1 MSAALLD
8 YTLGPAELAS
18 GLRNRFED
26 YNAEFTRITRRA
38 ARHFMS
44 RDWHA
49 ARADAVQRIE
59 LYEHH
64 VSSAIQALRMELGA
78 AIQDRELWIQI
89 KQHFADQ
96 IASLP
101 DSDFYRTFLNSITRD
116 VFATVGVDEQIEFT
130 ATSSGRASGSVP
142 IRVHP
147 VGDSLQRAVSEL
159 LADLPF
165 ARLIGD
171 VDAFA
176 RQICREL
183 TPHFDS
189 RRQSAAPQLVEV
201 IDAPFYRGP
210 TACMV
215 GRMIGD
221 GSITPFVIVFVHGA
235 EGLQIESVL
244 LARSDI
250 SSLFGFTRSY
260 FHVDLPVVSAT
271 VSLLR
276 TFMPGNPVDEL
287 YTILGRAKQGKTE
300 RYYALRR
307 HLAQSFDVFVHAPG
321 QRGLVMIVFTLP
333 SHDLVFKV
341 IRDRFGPPK
350 NTSRAEVMEKYRW
363 VFEHD
368 RVGRLV
374 DAQEYKQLRLPK
386 ARFMPALLE
395 ELLNESGSV
404 CHLDGDDVI
413 IGHCYIERRLRPLDL
428 FLRDAE
434 SAAAE
439 RALLDY
445 GDALRELAGI
455 DVFPGDLLL
464 KNFGVTSQGKVVFY
478 DYAEVTSLKEGN
490 VRELPSASSEEEEM
504 SAEPW
509 FFVGPNDIFPEQ
521 WLPFLGVPPELL
533 DSFKER
539 HGELLGPYWW
549 RGMQRNEAT
558 TANRPQRTGT
568 TLPGADTPFS
578 LNASTAT

>member
-1 MSAALLD
+1 MSAALLE
-8 YTLGPAELAS
+8 YCLSPLELAR
-18 GLRNRFED
+18 GLRQHFED
-26 YNAEFTRITRRA
+26 YNAEFTRITRKA
-38 ARHFMS
+38 ARRFIE

-49 ARADAVQRIE
+49 GRADAVKRIE
-59 LYEHH
+59 LYEQH
-64 VSSAIQALRMELGA
+64 VSGAIEALRQELGDRTH
-78 AIQDRELWIQI
+78 DRELWVEI
-89 KQHFADQ
+89 KRRFEDQ
-96 IASLP
+96 IVNLP

-116 VFATVGVDEQIEFT
+116 LFATVGVDEQIEFT
-130 ATSSGRASGSVP
+130 ATASGRASGSVP

-147 VGDSLQRAVSEL
+147 VGDSLQRAVCEL
-159 LADLPF
+159 LTDLPF
-165 ARLIGD
+165 AGLISD
-171 VDAFA
+171 VESFS

-210 TACMV
+210 TATMV

-221 GSITPFVIVFVHGA
+221 GSITPFVIVFLHA
-235 EGLQIESVL
+235 ADGLKVESVL
-244 LARSDI
+244 LSRSDI
-250 SSLFGFTRSY
+250 GSLFGFTRSY
-260 FHVDLPVVSAT
+260 FHVDLPVVSAA

-276 TFMPGNPVDEL
+276 TFMPGKPVDEL

-350 NTSRAEVMEKYRW
+350 NTTRTEVMEKYKW

-374 DAQEYKQLRLPK
+374 DAQEYRQLRLPK
-386 ARFMPALLE
+386 ARFMPALLQ
-395 ELLNESGSV
+395 ELLTESGSV
-404 CHLDGDDVI
+404 CRLDGDDLIV
-413 IGHCYIERRLRPLDL
+413 GHCYIERRLRPLDL
-428 FLRDAE
+428 FLRDE
-434 SAAAE
+434 DSVAAE

-445 GDALRELAGI
+445 GDALRELARI

-478 DYAEVTSLKEGN
+478 DYDEVTSLRECN
-490 VRELPSASSEEEEM
+490 FRELPTASSEEEEM

-509 FFVGPNDIFPEQ
+509 FFVGSNDIFPEQ

-533 DSFKER
+533 ETFKAR
-539 HGELLGPYWW
+539 HGELLAPGWW
-549 RGMQRNEAT
+549 RGIQS
-558 TANRPQRTGT
+558 QSG
-568 TLPGADTPFS
+568 S
-578 LNASTAT
+578 

>member
-1 MSAALLD
+1 MSAALPDGILSVRLEAPPLAD
-8 YTLGPAELAS
+8 ATTGPSDLAT
-18 GLRNRFED
+18 GLREHFVD
-26 YNAEFTRITRRA
+26 YNAEFTRITRKA
-38 ARHFMS
+38 ALHFMR
-44 RDWHA
+44 RDWQA

-59 LYEHH
+59 LYESH
-64 VSSAIQALRMELGA
+64 VSRAIDALRQDLGA
-78 AIQDRELWIQI
+78 SIQNRDLWVEI
-89 KQHFADQ
+89 KRHFALQ

-116 VFATVGVDEQIEFT
+116 IFATIGVDEQIEFT
-130 ATSSGRASGSVP
+130 ATASGRASGSVP

-147 VGDSLQRAVSEL
+147 VGDSLQRAVCEL
-159 LADLPF
+159 LTDLPF
-165 ARLIGD
+165 ASLIGE
-171 VDAFA
+171 VEAFA
-176 RQICREL
+176 KQICREL

-201 IDAPFYRGP
+201 IDAPFYRGD
-210 TACMV
+210 TATLV

-221 GSITPFVIVFVHGA
+221 GSVTPFVIVFRHAADGMK
-235 EGLQIESVL
+235 IESVL

-250 SSLFGFTRSY
+250 SSLFGFTRTY
-260 FHVDLPVVSAT
+260 FHVDLPVVSAA

-276 TFMPGNPVDEL
+276 TFMPGKPVDEL

-307 HLAQSFDVFVHAPG
+307 HLAQSFDVFVDAPG

-350 NTSRAEVMEKYRW
+350 STTRVEVMEKYKW

-395 ELLNESGSV
+395 ELLTESGSV
-404 CHLDGDDVI
+404 CRLDGDDVI
-413 IGHCYIERRLRPLDL
+413 VGHCYIERRLRPLDL

-439 RALLDY
+439 RALLDF

-464 KNFGVTSQGKVVFY
+464 KNFGVTNQGKVVFY
-478 DYAEVTSLKEGN
+478 DYDEVTSLRECN
-490 VRELPSASSEEEEM
+490 FRELPLASNDEEEF

-509 FFVGPNDIFPEQ
+509 FFVGPNDVFPEQ
-521 WLPFLGVPPELL
+521 WLPFLGIPPELL
-533 DSFKER
+533 ESFMSK
-539 HGELLGPYWW
+539 HGELLAPQWW
-549 RGMQRNEAT
+549 REQLHHFSIS
-558 TANRPQRTGT
+558 NR
-568 TLPGADTPFS
+568 
-578 LNASTAT
+578 

>member
-1 MSAALLD
+1 MSAELLEPLD
-8 YTLGPAELAS
+8 AVKTGPVELATA
-18 GLRNRFED
+18 LRQRFDD
-26 YNAEFTRITRRA
+26 YNTEFNRVTRRA
-38 ARHFMS
+38 ARHFMA
-44 RDWHA
+44 RDWQA
-49 ARADAVQRIE
+49 ARADAVIRID
-59 LYEHH
+59 LYERH
-64 VSSAIQALRMELGA
+64 VSGAIAALRQELAGA
-78 AIQDRELWIQI
+78 SHDREMWVEI
-89 KQHFADQ
+89 KRHFEEQ
-96 IASLP
+96 IANLP

-130 ATSSGRASGSVP
+130 VTASHRASGSVP

-147 VGDSLQRAVSEL
+147 VDDSLQRAVCEL
-159 LADLPF
+159 LSDLPF
-165 ARLIGD
+165 SSLITE

-176 RQICREL
+176 RQVCQEL

-210 TACMV
+210 SASIV

-221 GSITPFVIVFVHGA
+221 GSITPFVIVFLHTA
-235 EGLQIESVL
+235 EGLKIESVL

-260 FHVDLPVVSAT
+260 FHVDLPVVSAA

-276 TFMPGNPVDEL
+276 TFMPGKPVDEL
-287 YTILGRAKQGKTE
+287 YTVLGRAKQGKTE

-307 HLAQSFDVFVHAPG
+307 HLAQSFDVFVDAPG
-321 QRGLVMIVFTLP
+321 QRGLVMVVFTLP

-350 NTSRAEVMEKYRW
+350 NTTRAEVMDKYKW

-374 DAQEYKQLRLPK
+374 DAQEYRQLRLPQ
-386 ARFMPALLE
+386 ARFMPALLQ
-395 ELLNESGSV
+395 ELLTECGSV
-404 CHLDGDDVI
+404 CRLDGDDLIV
-413 IGHCYIERRLRPLDL
+413 GHCYIERRLRPLDL
-428 FLRDAE
+428 FLRDAD
-434 SAAAE
+434 SVAAE

-445 GDALRELAGI
+445 GEALRELAGI

-478 DYAEVTSLKEGN
+478 DYDEVTSLRECN
-490 VRELPSASSEEEEM
+490 FRELPTASCEEDEF

-521 WLPFLGVPPELL
+521 WLPFLGIPPELL
-533 DSFKER
+533 DSFKAR
-539 HGELLGPYWW
+539 HGELLGPHWW
-549 RGMQRNEAT
+549 R
-558 TANRPQRTGT
+558 NRQPD
-568 TLPGADTPFS
+568 P
-578 LNASTAT
+578 ASS

>member
-1 MSAALLD
+1 MPAARLEHDAAL
-8 YTLGPAELAS
+8 GAAELAC
-18 GLRNRFED
+18 GLRQRFEN
-26 YNAEFTRITRRA
+26 YNAEFTLITRRA
-38 ARHFMS
+38 SRHFVG
-44 RDWHA
+44 RDWQA
-49 ARADAVQRIE
+49 ARADAVRRIE
-59 LYEHH
+59 LYERH
-64 VSSAIQALRMELGA
+64 VSTAIAVLRQEMGA
-78 AIQDRELWIQI
+78 AIDDRKLWIEI
-89 KQHFADQ
+89 KRRFALE
-96 IASLP
+96 IAGVP

-130 ATSSGRASGSVP
+130 ATASGRASGSVP

-147 VGDSLQRAVSEL
+147 VGDSLQRAVSEVL
-159 LADLPF
+159 EDLPF
-165 ARLIGD
+165 AMLMTDIES
-171 VDAFA
+171 FA
-176 RQICREL
+176 KQICREL

-201 IDAPFYRGP
+201 IDAPFYRVD
-210 TACMV
+210 TATIV

-221 GSITPFVIVFVHGA
+221 GSITPFVIVFRHAA
-235 EGLQIESVL
+235 EGLKIDSVL

-250 SSLFGFTRSY
+250 SSVFGFTRSY
-260 FHVDLPVVSAT
+260 FHVDLPVVSAA

-276 TFMPGNPVDEL
+276 TFMPCNPVDEL

-321 QRGLVMIVFTLP
+321 QRGLVMVAFTLP

-350 NTSRAEVMEKYRW
+350 NTTRAEVMERYKW

-374 DAQEYKQLRLPK
+374 DAQEYKQLRLPR
-386 ARFMPALLE
+386 ARFMPALLQ
-395 ELLNESGSV
+395 ELLTESGSV
-404 CHLDGDDVI
+404 CRLDGDDLIV
-413 IGHCYIERRLRPLDL
+413 GHCYIERRLRPLDL

-478 DYAEVTSLKEGN
+478 DYDEVTSLHECN
-490 VRELPSASSEEEEM
+490 FRELPVASSEEEEM

-509 FFVGPNDIFPEQ
+509 FFVGANDIFPEQ
-521 WLPFLGVPPELL
+521 WLPFLGIPPDLL
-533 DSFKER
+533 DSFKAR
-539 HGELLGPYWW
+539 HSELLGPHWW
-549 RGMQRNEAT
+549 RNTRAALTPLE
-558 TANRPQRTGT
+558 
-568 TLPGADTPFS
+568 LPGRA
-578 LNASTAT
+578 AETARHVSRTDL

>member
-1 MSAALLD
+1 MSAVLLD
-8 YTLGPAELAS
+8 YALSPLELAS
-18 GLRNRFED
+18 GLRQRFED
-26 YNAEFTRITRRA
+26 YNAEFTAITRRA
-38 ARHFMS
+38 PKHFMA
-44 RDWHA
+44 RDWQA
-49 ARADAVQRIE
+49 ARTDAVRRIE
-59 LYEHH
+59 LYERH
-64 VSSAIQALRMELGA
+64 VSATIEALRAELGEEVH
-78 AIQDRELWIQI
+78 DRERWVEI
-89 KQHFADQ
+89 KRHFNAE
-96 IASLP
+96 IAGLP

-130 ATSSGRASGSVP
+130 VTASGRASGSVP
-142 IRVHP
+142 IRVQP
-147 VGDSLQRAVSEL
+147 IGDSLQRGIGEL
-159 LADLPF
+159 LGDLPF
-165 ARLIGD
+165 AELIPD

-210 TACMV
+210 TASIV

-221 GSITPFVIVFVHGA
+221 GSITPFVIVFLHA
-235 EGLQIESVL
+235 ADGLRIESVL

-250 SSLFGFTRSY
+250 SSLFGYTRSY
-260 FHVDLPVVSAT
+260 FHVDLPVVSAA

-276 TFMPGNPVDEL
+276 TFMPGKPVDEL
-287 YTILGRAKQGKTE
+287 YIILGRAKQGKTE

-307 HLAQSFDVFVHAPG
+307 HLDQSFDVFVDAPG

-350 NTSRAEVMEKYRW
+350 NTTRAEVMDKYKW

-374 DAQEYKQLRLPK
+374 DAQEYRQLRLPK

-395 ELLNESGSV
+395 ELLTQAGSV
-404 CHLDGDDVI
+404 CRLEGDDLIV
-413 IGHCYIERRLRPLDL
+413 GHCYIERRLRPLDL
-428 FLRDAE
+428 FLRDAD

-439 RALLDY
+439 RVLLDY

-478 DYAEVTSLKEGN
+478 DYDEVSSLRECN
-490 VRELPSASSEEEEM
+490 FRELPTASCDEDEF

-509 FFVGPNDIFPEQ
+509 FFVGQNDVFPEQ
-521 WLPFLGVPPELL
+521 WLPFLGIPPELL
-533 DSFKER
+533 ESFKAR
-539 HGELLGPYWW
+539 HAELLGPGWW
-549 RGMQRNEAT
+549 RKMQSN
-558 TANRPQRTGT
+558 
-568 TLPGADTPFS
+568 
-578 LNASTAT
+578 

>member
-1 MSAALLD
+1 MSAALLE
-8 YTLGPAELAS
+8 PIAAAAPEELAA
-18 GLRNRFED
+18 GLRQRFED

-38 ARHFMS
+38 SRHFMT

-59 LYEHH
+59 LYERH
-64 VSSAIQALRMELGA
+64 VSSAIAAMRQELGA
-78 AIQDRELWIQI
+78 ALNDRSLWVGI
-89 KQHFADQ
+89 KKHFALQ

-130 ATSSGRASGSVP
+130 VTASGRASGSVP

-147 VGDSLQRAVSEL
+147 VGDSLQRAVCEL
-159 LADLPF
+159 LEDLPF
-165 ARLIGD
+165 ASL
-171 VDAFA
+171 VPEVESYAK
-176 RQICREL
+176 QICREL

-201 IDAPFYRGP
+201 IDAPFYRGD
-210 TACMV
+210 TASIV
-215 GRMIGD
+215 GRLIGD
-221 GSITPFVIVFVHGA
+221 GSITPFVIVFRHA
-235 EGLQIESVL
+235 ADGLKVDSVM

-250 SSLFGFTRSY
+250 SSLFGFTRTY
-260 FHVDLPVVSAT
+260 FHVDLPVVSAA

-276 TFMPGNPVDEL
+276 TFMPCNPVDEL

-321 QRGLVMIVFTLP
+321 QRGLVMIAFTLP

-350 NTSRAEVMEKYRW
+350 NTTRAEVMEKYKW

-386 ARFMPALLE
+386 ARFMPALLQ
-395 ELLNESGSV
+395 ELLTESGSV
-404 CHLDGDDVI
+404 CRLDGDDLIV
-413 IGHCYIERRLRPLDL
+413 GHCYIERRLRPLDL
-428 FLRDAE
+428 FIRDAE

-478 DYAEVTSLKEGN
+478 DYDEVTSLHECN
-490 VRELPSASSEEEEM
+490 FRELPVASSEEEEM

-521 WLPFLGVPPELL
+521 WLPFLGIPPELL
-533 DSFKER
+533 DSFKAR
-539 HGELLGPYWW
+539 HGELLGPHWW
-549 RGMQRNEAT
+549 RRQLA
-558 TANRPQRTGT
+558 GT
-568 TLPGADTPFS
+568 PGT
-578 LNASTAT
+578 

>member
-1 MSAALLD
+1 MNAQLRPIDDTALR
-8 YTLGPAELAS
+8 PAGLATELR
-18 GLRNRFED
+18 LRFESYD
-26 YNAEFTRITRRA
+26 DEFQRITRRA
-38 ARHFMS
+38 ARHFAA
-44 RDWHA
+44 RDWPA

-59 LYEHH
+59 LYEKH
-64 VSSAIQALRMELGA
+64 VSSAIDAVRRTLGEA
-78 AIQDRELWIQI
+78 VLDRGLWVAIKTR
-89 KQHFADQ
+89 FAEQ
-96 IASLP
+96 IATLP

-130 ATSSGRASGSVP
+130 ETASGRASGSVP

-147 VGDSLQRAVSEL
+147 VGDSLQRAVCEL
-159 LADLPF
+159 LTDLPF
-165 ARLIGD
+165 SSLLGE

-176 RQICREL
+176 KQICREL

-189 RRQSAAPQLVEV
+189 RRLSAAPQLVEV
-201 IDAPFYRGP
+201 IDAPFYRGD
-210 TACMV
+210 TASIV

-221 GSITPFVIVFVHGA
+221 GSVTPFVVVFRHAADGVH
-235 EGLQIESVL
+235 IESVL

-260 FHVDLPVVSAT
+260 FHVDLPVVSAA

-276 TFMPGNPVDEL
+276 TFMPGKPVDEL

-321 QRGLVMIVFTLP
+321 QRGLVMVVFTLP

-350 NTSRAEVMEKYRW
+350 NTTREEVMEKYKW

-374 DAQEYKQLRLPK
+374 DAQEYKKLRLPK
-386 ARFMPALLE
+386 ARFMPALLD
-395 ELLNESGSV
+395 ELLEQCGSV
-404 CHLDGDDVI
+404 CRLDGDDLIV
-413 IGHCYIERRLRPLDL
+413 GHCYIERRLRPLDL
-428 FLRDAE
+428 FLREAD

-445 GDALRELAGI
+445 GDALRELADS

-478 DYAEVTSLKEGN
+478 DYDEVTSLRECN
-490 VRELPSASSEEEEM
+490 FRELPAPTNDEEEM

-509 FFVGPNDIFPEQ
+509 FFVAPNDIFPEQ
-521 WLPFLGVPPELL
+521 WLPFLGIQDEFLE
-533 DSFKER
+533 SFRAR
-539 HGELLGPYWW
+539 HADLLGPKWW
-549 RGMQRNEAT
+549 RAAQQRKSVT
-558 TANRPQRTGT
+558 
-568 TLPGADTPFS
+568 
-578 LNASTAT
+578 

>member
-1 MSAALLD
+1 MSAVLLEHGMSVQ
-8 YTLGPAELAS
+8 LESPVELAA
-18 GLRNRFED
+18 GLRQRFED

-38 ARHFMS
+38 ARHFIA

-49 ARADAVQRIE
+49 ARADAVLRIE
-59 LYEHH
+59 LYEGH
-64 VSSAIQALRMELGA
+64 VSSAIKALREELGA
-78 AIQDRELWIQI
+78 AIDDRELWVEI
-89 KQHFADQ
+89 KQEFALQ

-116 VFATVGVDEQIEFT
+116 LFATVGVDEQIEFT
-130 ATSSGRASGSVP
+130 ATASGRASGSVP

-147 VGDSLQRAVSEL
+147 VGDSLQRAVCEL
-159 LADLPF
+159 LTDLPF
-165 ARLIGD
+165 AGLIAE
-171 VDAFA
+171 VEPFA

-201 IDAPFYRGP
+201 IDAPFFRGD
-210 TACMV
+210 TASIV

-221 GSITPFVIVFVHGA
+221 GSITPFVIVFRHDA
-235 EGLQIESVL
+235 DGLKVDSVL

-321 QRGLVMIVFTLP
+321 QRGLVMIAFTLP

-350 NTSRAEVMEKYRW
+350 NTSRAEVMERYKW

-395 ELLNESGSV
+395 ELLTESGSV
-404 CHLDGDDVI
+404 CRLDGDDLIV
-413 IGHCYIERRLRPLDL
+413 GHCYIERRLRPLDL
-428 FLRDAE
+428 YLRDAE

-478 DYAEVTSLKEGN
+478 DYDEVTSLRECN
-490 VRELPSASSEEEEM
+490 FRELPVASSEEEEM

-509 FFVGPNDIFPEQ
+509 FFVGANDIFPEQ
-521 WLPFLGVPPELL
+521 WLPFLGIPPQLL
-533 DSFKER
+533 ESFKAR
-539 HGELLGPYWW
+539 HGELLGPHWW
-549 RGMQRNEAT
+549 KKMVEREGI
-558 TANRPQRTGT
+558 G
-568 TLPGADTPFS
+568 
-578 LNASTAT
+578 

>member
-1 MSAALLD
+1 MSAALLSHARPKSP
-8 YTLGPAELAS
+8 LFVVSVHAPPAELAAS
-18 GLRNRFED
+18 LRRRFED
-26 YNAEFTRITRRA
+26 YNTEYADITRRA
-38 ARHFMS
+38 ARHFLA
-44 RDWHA
+44 RDWPA

-59 LYEHH
+59 LYDRH
-64 VSSAIQALRMELGA
+64 VSRAIEDLRFDLGA
-78 AIQDRELWIQI
+78 AIHDRAMWVEVKRQ
-89 KQHFADQ
+89 FALQ

-116 VFATVGVDEQIEFT
+116 VFATIGVDEQIEFT
-130 ATSSGRASGSVP
+130 VTASGRASGSVP

-165 ARLIGD
+165 AGLITD
-171 VDAFA
+171 VESFA

-210 TACMV
+210 TACIV

-221 GSITPFVIVFVHGA
+221 GSITPFVIVFRHA
-235 EGLQIESVL
+235 ASGLEIESVL

-250 SSLFGFTRSY
+250 SSLFGYTRSY
-260 FHVDLPVVSAT
+260 FHVDLPVVSAA

-276 TFMPGNPVDEL
+276 TFMPGKPVDEL
-287 YTILGRAKQGKTE
+287 YTVLGRAKQGKTE
-300 RYYALRR
+300 RFYALSR
-307 HLAQSFDVFVHAPG
+307 HLDQSFDVFVHAPG

-350 NTSRAEVMEKYRW
+350 NTTRAEVMEKYKW

-374 DAQEYKQLRLPK
+374 DAQEYKQLRLP
-386 ARFMPALLE
+386 ASRFMPALLQ

-404 CHLDGDDVI
+404 CHLDGDDLIV
-413 IGHCYIERRLRPLDL
+413 GHCYIERRLRPLDL
-428 FLRDAE
+428 FIRDAE
-434 SAAAE
+434 SVDAE

-478 DYAEVTSLKEGN
+478 DYDEVASLRECN
-490 VRELPSASSEEEEM
+490 FRELPTATNDEDEF

-509 FFVGPNDIFPEQ
+509 FFVAPNDIFPEQ
-521 WLPFLGVPPELL
+521 WLPFLGIPPELL
-533 DSFKER
+533 DSFKAR
-539 HGELLGPYWW
+539 HGELLGPQWW
-549 RGMQRNEAT
+549 REQVEVHA
-558 TANRPQRTGT
+558 AP
-568 TLPGADTPFS
+568 
-578 LNASTAT
+578 ASGPTN

>member
-1 MSAALLD
+1 MSAVLLEAPAASSTRRAEALA
-8 YTLGPAELAS
+8 AEL
-18 GLRNRFED
+18 RQRFEA

-38 ARHFMS
+38 AEHFHS
-44 RDWHA
+44 RNWQA

-59 LYEHH
+59 LYDRH
-64 VSSAIQALRMELGA
+64 VGA
-78 AIQDRELWIQI
+78 AIDGLRRELGGSIHERDLWVGI
-89 KQHFADQ
+89 KRHFELQ
-96 IASLP
+96 IAGVP

-116 VFATVGVDEQIEFT
+116 VFGTVGVDEEIEFT
-130 ATSSGRASGSVP
+130 VTASGRASGSVP

-147 VGDSLQRAVSEL
+147 VGDSLQRAVNEL

-165 ARLIGD
+165 AGLITD
-171 VDAFA
+171 VESFA

-210 TACMV
+210 TASIV

-221 GSITPFVIVFVHGA
+221 GSITPFVIVFLHA
-235 EGLQIESVL
+235 ADGLKIESVL

-250 SSLFGFTRSY
+250 SSMFGYTRSY
-260 FHVDLPVVSAT
+260 FHVDLPVVSAA

-276 TFMPGNPVDEL
+276 TFMPGKPVDEL
-287 YTILGRAKQGKTE
+287 YTVLGRAKQGKTE

-307 HLAQSFDVFVHAPG
+307 HLDQSFDVFVHAPG
-321 QRGLVMIVFTLP
+321 QRGLVMVVFTLP

-350 NTSRAEVMEKYRW
+350 NTTRAEVMEKYKW

-386 ARFMPALLE
+386 ARFMPDLLQ
-395 ELLNESGSV
+395 ELLTECGGV
-404 CHLDGDDVI
+404 CRIDGDDLIV
-413 IGHCYIERRLRPLDL
+413 GHCYVERRLRPLDL
-428 FLRDAE
+428 FLRDE
-434 SAAAE
+434 DSVAAE

-445 GDALRELAGI
+445 GEALRELARI

-478 DYAEVTSLKEGN
+478 DYDEVTSLRECN
-490 VRELPSASSEEEEM
+490 FRELPVASNEEEEM

-509 FFVGPNDIFPEQ
+509 FFVGEHDVFPEQ
-521 WLPFLGVPPELL
+521 WLPFLGIPPELL
-533 DSFKER
+533 ESFKAR
-539 HGELLGPYWW
+539 HGELLGPEWW
-549 RGMQRNEAT
+549 RSIQSG
-558 TANRPQRTGT
+558 
-568 TLPGADTPFS
+568 
-578 LNASTAT
+578 

>member
-1 MSAALLD
+1 MSAVLLD
-8 YTLGPAELAS
+8 YALSPLDLAS
-18 GLRNRFED
+18 GLRQRFED
-26 YNAEFTRITRRA
+26 YNAEFTDITRRA
-38 ARHFMS
+38 PKHFTA
-44 RDWHA
+44 RDWQS
-49 ARADAVQRIE
+49 ARMDSVRRIE
-59 LYEHH
+59 LYEKH
-64 VSSAIQALRMELGA
+64 VSAAIDALRVELGDD
-78 AIQDRELWIQI
+78 IHDRERWVEI
-89 KQHFADQ
+89 KRHFNAE
-96 IASLP
+96 IAGLP

-130 ATSSGRASGSVP
+130 VTASGRASGSVP
-142 IRVHP
+142 IRVQP

-159 LADLPF
+159 LTDLPF
-165 ARLIGD
+165 ADLMSD
-171 VDAFA
+171 VESLA

-210 TACMV
+210 TASIV

-221 GSITPFVIVFVHGA
+221 GSITPFVMVFLHA
-235 EGLQIESVL
+235 ADGLKIESVL
-244 LARSDI
+244 LSRSDI
-250 SSLFGFTRSY
+250 SSLFGFTRTY
-260 FHVDLPVVSAT
+260 FHVDLPVVSAA

-276 TFMPGNPVDEL
+276 TFMPGKPVDEL

-307 HLAQSFDVFVHAPG
+307 HLDQSFDVFVDAPG

-350 NTSRAEVMEKYRW
+350 NTTRAEVMEKYKW

-374 DAQEYKQLRLPK
+374 DAQEYRQLRLPK

-395 ELLNESGSV
+395 ELLTQAGSV
-404 CHLDGDDVI
+404 CRLEGDDLIV
-413 IGHCYIERRLRPLDL
+413 GHCYIERRLRPLDL
-428 FLRDAE
+428 FLRDAD

-478 DYAEVTSLKEGN
+478 DYDEVSSLRECN
-490 VRELPSASSEEEEM
+490 FRELPTASCDEDEF

-509 FFVGPNDIFPEQ
+509 FFVGPNDVFPEQ

-539 HGELLGPYWW
+539 HAELLGPHWW
-549 RGMQRNEAT
+549 RSCQERT
-558 TANRPQRTGT
+558 TRA
-568 TLPGADTPFS
+568 
-578 LNASTAT
+578 

>member
-1 MSAALLD
+1 MSAVLIDAEIVA
-8 YTLGPAELAS
+8 GPAELATT
-18 GLRNRFED
+18 LRQRFED
-26 YNAEFTRITRRA
+26 YNAEFNRITRKA
-38 ARHFMS
+38 ARHFLT
-44 RDWHA
+44 RDWTA
-49 ARADAVQRIE
+49 ARADAVLRIE
-59 LYEHH
+59 LYERH
-64 VSSAIQALRMELGA
+64 VNDALDTLRGDLGDAI
-78 AIQDRELWIQI
+78 RERDLWVAV
-89 KQHFADQ
+89 KRRFAEQ

-116 VFATVGVDEQIEFT
+116 LFATVGVDEEIEFT
-130 ATSSGRASGSVP
+130 ETSSGRASGSVP

-147 VGDSLQRAVSEL
+147 VGESLQRAVYEL
-159 LADLPF
+159 LTDLPF
-165 ARLIGD
+165 ATLIGD

-201 IDAPFYRGP
+201 IDALFYRGDS
-210 TACMV
+210 ANLV
-215 GRMIGD
+215 GRLIGD
-221 GSITPFVIVFVHGA
+221 GSITPFVISFRHGA
-235 EGLQIESVL
+235 EGLKIESVL

-250 SSLFGFTRSY
+250 GSLFGFTRSY
-260 FHVDLPVVSAT
+260 FHVDLPVVSAA

-276 TFMPGNPVDEL
+276 TFMPGNSVDEL

-307 HLAQSFDVFVHAPG
+307 HLAQSFDVFVNAPG
-321 QRGLVMIVFTLP
+321 QRGLVMVVFTLP

-350 NTSRAEVMEKYRW
+350 TSTRAEVMDKYKW
-363 VFEHD
+363 IFEHD

-374 DAQEYKQLRLPK
+374 DAQEYKQLRLPQ
-386 ARFMPALLE
+386 ARFMPALLK
-395 ELLNESGSV
+395 ELLTECGEA
-404 CHLDGDDVI
+404 CRLEGDDLIV
-413 IGHCYIERRLRPLDL
+413 GHCYIERRLRPLDL
-428 FLRDAE
+428 YLRDAE

-445 GDALRELAGI
+445 GDALRELAES

-478 DYAEVTSLKEGN
+478 DYDEVQSLHECKF
-490 VRELPSASSEEEEM
+490 RELPVASCEEEEF

-521 WLPFLGVPPELL
+521 WLPFLGISPELL
-533 DSFKER
+533 EPFMER
-539 HGELLGPYWW
+539 HGELLGPHWW
-549 RGMQRNEAT
+549 REVQAAT
-558 TANRPQRTGT
+558 RR
-568 TLPGADTPFS
+568 S
-578 LNASTAT
+578 

>member
-1 MSAALLD
+1 MSAVLLD
-8 YTLGPAELAS
+8 YCLNAAELAT
-18 GLRNRFED
+18 GLRQRFED
-26 YNAEFTRITRRA
+26 YNAEFTRITRKA
-38 ARHFMS
+38 ARRFIE
-44 RDWHA
+44 RDWHVG
-49 ARADAVQRIE
+49 RADAVKRIE
-59 LYEHH
+59 LYEQH
-64 VSSAIQALRMELGA
+64 VSGAIEALRQELGDRTH
-78 AIQDRELWIQI
+78 DRELWVEIKRRFEEQI
-89 KQHFADQ
+89 VN
-96 IASLP
+96 LP

-116 VFATVGVDEQIEFT
+116 LFATVGVDEQIEFT
-130 ATSSGRASGSVP
+130 ATASGRASGSVP

-147 VGDSLQRAVSEL
+147 VGDSLQRAVCEL
-159 LADLPF
+159 LTDLPF
-165 ARLIGD
+165 AGLISD
-171 VDAFA
+171 VEAFS

-210 TACMV
+210 TATMV

-221 GSITPFVIVFVHGA
+221 GSITPFVIVFLHA
-235 EGLQIESVL
+235 ADGLKVESVL
-244 LARSDI
+244 LSRSDI
-250 SSLFGFTRSY
+250 GSLFGFTRSY
-260 FHVDLPVVSAT
+260 FHVDLPVVSAA

-276 TFMPGNPVDEL
+276 TFMPGKPVDEL

-350 NTSRAEVMEKYRW
+350 NTTRTEVMEKYKW

-374 DAQEYKQLRLPK
+374 DAQEYRQLRLPK
-386 ARFMPALLE
+386 ARFMPALLQ
-395 ELLNESGSV
+395 ELLTESGSV
-404 CHLDGDDVI
+404 CRLDGDDLIV
-413 IGHCYIERRLRPLDL
+413 GHCYIERRLRPLDL
-428 FLRDAE
+428 FLRDE
-434 SAAAE
+434 DSVAAE

-445 GDALRELAGI
+445 GDALRELARI

-478 DYAEVTSLKEGN
+478 DYDEVTSLRECN
-490 VRELPSASSEEEEM
+490 FRELPTASSEEEEM

-509 FFVGPNDIFPEQ
+509 FFVGSNDIFPEQ

-533 DSFKER
+533 ETFKAR
-539 HGELLGPYWW
+539 HGELLAPGWW
-549 RGMQRNEAT
+549 RGIQS
-558 TANRPQRTGT
+558 QSG
-568 TLPGADTPFS
+568 S
-578 LNASTAT
+578 

>member
-1 MSAALLD
+1 M
-8 YTLGPAELAS
+8 GPVELAVA
-18 GLRNRFED
+18 LWQRFEE

-59 LYEHH
+59 LYELH
-64 VSSAIQALRMELGA
+64 VSNAIEAVRQQLGA
-78 AIQDRELWIQI
+78 AIDDRELWVEI
-89 KQHFADQ
+89 KRHYALQ
-96 IASLP
+96 IAGLP

-130 ATSSGRASGSVP
+130 VPVSRSASGSVP

-147 VGDSLQRAVSEL
+147 VADSLQRAVCEL

-165 ARLIGD
+165 AGLIAE
-171 VDAFA
+171 VESFA

-201 IDAPFYRGP
+201 IDAPFFRGD
-210 TACMV
+210 TATIV

-221 GSITPFVIVFVHGA
+221 GSITPFVIVFRHAA
-235 EGLQIESVL
+235 EGLKVDSVL

-250 SSLFGFTRSY
+250 GSLFGFTRSY

-276 TFMPGNPVDEL
+276 TFMPGKPVDEL

-307 HLAQSFDVFVHAPG
+307 HLAQSFDVFVDAPG

-350 NTSRAEVMEKYRW
+350 NTTRAEVMERYKW

-374 DAQEYKQLRLPK
+374 DAQEYRQLRLPK
-386 ARFMPALLE
+386 ARFMPALLQ
-395 ELLNESGSV
+395 ELLTECRQRVQAGW
-404 CHLDGDDVI
+404 
-413 IGHCYIERRLRPLDL
+413 RRLDR
-428 FLRDAE
+428 RT
-434 SAAAE
+434 
-439 RALLDY
+439 LLH
-445 GDALRELAGI
+445 R
-455 DVFPGDLLL
+455 
-464 KNFGVTSQGKVVFY
+464 TQ
-478 DYAEVTSLKEGN
+478 
-490 VRELPSASSEEEEM
+490 
-504 SAEPW
+504 
-509 FFVGPNDIFPEQ
+509 
-521 WLPFLGVPPELL
+521 
-533 DSFKER
+533 
-539 HGELLGPYWW
+539 
-549 RGMQRNEAT
+549 
-558 TANRPQRTGT
+558 TAPAR
-568 TLPGADTPFS
+568 S
-578 LNASTAT
+578 VYS

>member
-8 YTLGPAELAS
+8 YSLSAQELS
-18 GLRNRFED
+18 TGLRQRFED

-38 ARHFMS
+38 ARHFEQ
-44 RDWHA
+44 RDWPA
-49 ARADAVQRIE
+49 ARADAVRRIE
-59 LYEHH
+59 LYERH
-64 VSSAIQALRMELGA
+64 VGAAIEALRRELGA
-78 AIQDRELWIQI
+78 EVHDRAMWVEI
-89 KQHFADQ
+89 KRHFEQQ
-96 IASLP
+96 IACLP
-101 DSDFYRTFLNSITRD
+101 DSDFYCTFFNSITRD
-116 VFATVGVDEQIEFT
+116 LFATVGVDEQIEFT
-130 ATSSGRASGSVP
+130 VTASGRASGSVP

-147 VGDSLQRAVSEL
+147 VGDSLQRAVGEML
-159 LADLPF
+159 TDLPF
-165 ARLIGD
+165 ASLISDGD
-171 VDAFA
+171 ALA

-210 TACMV
+210 GASIV

-221 GSITPFVIVFVHGA
+221 GSITPFVIVFVHAA
-235 EGLQIESVL
+235 EGLRVESVL

-250 SSLFGFTRSY
+250 SSLFGYTRSY
-260 FHVDLPVVSAT
+260 FHVDLPVVSAA
-271 VSLLR
+271 VSWLR
-276 TFMPGNPVDEL
+276 TFMPGKPVDEL

-307 HLAQSFDVFVHAPG
+307 HLAQSFDVFVDAPG
-321 QRGLVMIVFTLP
+321 QRGLVMVVFTLP

-350 NTSRAEVMEKYRW
+350 NTTRTEVMEKYKW

-374 DAQEYKQLRLPK
+374 DAQEYRQLRLPL
-386 ARFMPALLE
+386 ARFMPALLQ
-395 ELLNESGSV
+395 ELLTECGSV
-404 CHLDGDDVI
+404 CRLEGDDLI
-413 IGHCYIERRLRPLDL
+413 IGHCYIERRVRPLDL
-428 FLRDAE
+428 YLREAD

-478 DYAEVTSLKEGN
+478 DYDEVTSLRECN
-490 VRELPSASSEEEEM
+490 FRELPTPMHEEDEF

-509 FFVGPNDIFPEQ
+509 FFVGANDIFPEQ
-521 WLPFLGVPPELL
+521 WLPFLGIPQELL
-533 DSFKER
+533 EPFKAR
-539 HGELLGPYWW
+539 HGELLGPGWW
-549 RGMQRNEAT
+549 RMHQ
-558 TANRPQRTGT
+558 Q
-568 TLPGADTPFS
+568 GAGH
-578 LNASTAT
+578 

>member
-1 MSAALLD
+1 MSAALLE
-8 YTLGPAELAS
+8 YRLGPAELAT
-18 GLRNRFED
+18 GLRQRFED
-26 YNAEFTRITRRA
+26 YNAEFMRITRRA
-38 ARHFMS
+38 ARHFTQ
-44 RDWHA
+44 RDWPA
-49 ARADAVQRIE
+49 ARADAVRRIE
-59 LYEHH
+59 LYERH
-64 VSSAIQALRMELGA
+64 VAAAIDALR
-78 AIQDRELWIQI
+78 RELAGALHDRGMWVEI
-89 KQHFADQ
+89 KRHFEAQ
-96 IASLP
+96 IAGLP
-101 DSDFYRTFLNSITRD
+101 DCDFYCTFFNSITRD
-116 VFATVGVDEQIEFT
+116 LFATVGVDEQIEFT
-130 ATSSGRASGSVP
+130 VTASGRASGSVP

-147 VGDSLQRAVSEL
+147 VGDSLQRAVVEL

-165 ARLIGD
+165 AGLIGD
-171 VDAFA
+171 PESLAHQV
-176 RQICREL
+176 CREL
-183 TPHFDS
+183 NPHFDS

-210 TACMV
+210 TASLV

-221 GSITPFVIVFVHGA
+221 GSITPFVIVFVHA
-235 EGLQIESVL
+235 ADGLKIESVL

-260 FHVDLPVVSAT
+260 FHVDLPVVSAA

-276 TFMPGNPVDEL
+276 TFMPGKAVDEL

-307 HLAQSFDVFVHAPG
+307 HLAQSFDVFVDAPG
-321 QRGLVMIVFTLP
+321 QRGLVMVVFTLP

-350 NTSRAEVMEKYRW
+350 NTTREEVMQKYKW

-374 DAQEYKQLRLPK
+374 DAQEYRQLRLPK

-395 ELLNESGSV
+395 ELLTECGSV
-404 CHLDGDDVI
+404 CRLEGDDLI

-428 FLRDAE
+428 FLREAD
-434 SAAAE
+434 SVAAE

-445 GDALRELAGI
+445 GDALRELAAT

-478 DYAEVTSLKEGN
+478 DYDEVTSLRECN
-490 VRELPSASSEEEEM
+490 FRELPTPMHDEDEF

-521 WLPFLGVPPELL
+521 WLPFLGIPPELL
-533 DSFKER
+533 ESFKAR
-539 HGELLGPYWW
+539 HGELLDARWW
-549 RGMQRNEAT
+549 RSCQPA
-558 TANRPQRTGT
+558 P
-568 TLPGADTPFS
+568 
-578 LNASTAT
+578 AS

>member
-1 MSAALLD
+1 MELA
-8 YTLGPAELAS
+8 AEL
-18 GLRNRFED
+18 RQRFED

-38 ARHFMS
+38 ARHFMT

-59 LYEHH
+59 LYERH
-64 VSSAIQALRMELGA
+64 VSGAIDVLRQELGA
-78 AIQDRELWIQI
+78 AIQDRELWVEIKRQFALQI
-89 KQHFADQ
+89 
-96 IASLP
+96 IGLP

-130 ATSSGRASGSVP
+130 ATASGRASGSVP

-147 VGDSLQRAVSEL
+147 VGDSLQRALCEL

-165 ARLIGD
+165 AALFRE
-171 VDAFA
+171 VETFA
-176 RQICREL
+176 KQICREL

-201 IDAPFYRGP
+201 IDAPFYRGD
-210 TACMV
+210 TATLV

-221 GSITPFVIVFVHGA
+221 GSITPFVIVFRHAA
-235 EGLQIESVL
+235 EGLKIDSVL

-250 SSLFGFTRSY
+250 SSLFGFTRTY
-260 FHVDLPVVSAT
+260 FHVDLPVVSAA

-276 TFMPGNPVDEL
+276 TFMPCNPVDEL

-307 HLAQSFDVFVHAPG
+307 HLSQSFDVFVNAPG
-321 QRGLVMIVFTLP
+321 QRGLVMIAFTLP

-350 NTSRAEVMEKYRW
+350 NTTRAEVMERYKW

-386 ARFMPALLE
+386 ARFMPALLQ
-395 ELLNESGSV
+395 ELLTEAGSV
-404 CHLDGDDVI
+404 CRLDGEDLIV
-413 IGHCYIERRLRPLDL
+413 GHCYIERRLRPLDL

-434 SAAAE
+434 STAAE

-478 DYAEVTSLKEGN
+478 DYDEVTSLN
-490 VRELPSASSEEEEM
+490 VCNFRELPVATNPEDEF

-509 FFVGPNDIFPEQ
+509 FFVGDNDIFPEQ
-521 WLPFLGVPPELL
+521 WLPFLGIPPELL
-533 DSFKER
+533 ESFKAR
-539 HGELLGPYWW
+539 HGELLGPHWW
-549 RGMQRNEAT
+549 RSIQLNS
-558 TANRPQRTGT
+558 PQR
-568 TLPGADTPFS
+568 S
-578 LNASTAT
+578 

>member
-1 MSAALLD
+1 MSPL
-8 YTLGPAELAS
+8 ELAI
-18 GLRNRFED
+18 GLRQRFED
-26 YNAEFTRITRRA
+26 YNVEFTRITRRA
-38 ARHFMS
+38 ARHFMA

-49 ARADAVQRIE
+49 RRADAVQRIE
-59 LYEHH
+59 LYELH
-64 VSSAIQALRMELGA
+64 VSSAIEALRRELGA
-78 AIQDRELWIQI
+78 AIHDRNLWVEI
-89 KQHFADQ
+89 KRLFAEQ
-96 IASLP
+96 IAGVP
-101 DSDFYRTFLNSITRD
+101 DGDFYRTFLNSITRD
-116 VFATVGVDEQIEFT
+116 VFATVGVDEHIEFT

-147 VGDSLQRAVSEL
+147 VGDSLQRAVNEL
-159 LADLPF
+159 LTDLPF
-165 ARLIGD
+165 ARLIAN
-171 VDAFA
+171 VDSFA
-176 RQICREL
+176 RQICREF

-210 TACMV
+210 TACIV

-221 GSITPFVIVFVHGA
+221 GSITPFVIVFVHRAG
-235 EGLQIESVL
+235 GLEIESVL

-260 FHVDLPVVSAT
+260 FHVDLPVVSAA

-276 TFMPGNPVDEL
+276 TFMPSNPVDEL

-307 HLAQSFDVFVHAPG
+307 HLAQSFDTFVHAPG

-350 NTSRAEVMEKYRW
+350 NTSRSEVMEKYRW

-386 ARFMPALLE
+386 ARFMPALLQ
-395 ELLNESGSV
+395 ELLTESGSV
-404 CHLDGDDVI
+404 CRLDGEDLIV
-413 IGHCYIERRLRPLDL
+413 GHCYIERRLRPLDL
-428 FLRDAE
+428 FLRDAD
-434 SAAAE
+434 STAAE

-478 DYAEVTSLKEGN
+478 DYDEVTSLHECN
-490 VRELPSASSEEEEM
+490 FRELPVASNEEETM

-533 DSFKER
+533 DSFKAR
-539 HGELLGPYWW
+539 HGDLLGPHWW
-549 RGMQRNEAT
+549 RDLQSAT
-558 TANRPQRTGT
+558 GN
-568 TLPGADTPFS
+568 
-578 LNASTAT
+578 

>member
-1 MSAALLD
+1 MSAVLLD
-8 YTLGPAELAS
+8 YCLNAAELAT
-18 GLRNRFED
+18 GLRQRFED
-26 YNAEFTRITRRA
+26 YNAEFTRITRKA
-38 ARHFMS
+38 ARRFIE

-49 ARADAVQRIE
+49 GRADAVKRIE
-59 LYEHH
+59 LYEQH
-64 VSSAIQALRMELGA
+64 VSGAIEALRQELGDRTH
-78 AIQDRELWIQI
+78 DRELWVEIKRRFEEQI
-89 KQHFADQ
+89 VN
-96 IASLP
+96 LP

-116 VFATVGVDEQIEFT
+116 LFATVGVDEQIEFT
-130 ATSSGRASGSVP
+130 ATASGRASGSVP

-147 VGDSLQRAVSEL
+147 VGDSLQRAVCEL
-159 LADLPF
+159 LTDLPF
-165 ARLIGD
+165 AGLISD
-171 VDAFA
+171 VEAFS

-210 TACMV
+210 TATMV

-221 GSITPFVIVFVHGA
+221 GSITPFVIVFLHA
-235 EGLQIESVL
+235 ADGLKVESVL
-244 LARSDI
+244 LSRSDI

-260 FHVDLPVVSAT
+260 FHVDLPVVSAA

-276 TFMPGNPVDEL
+276 TFMPGKPVDEL

-350 NTSRAEVMEKYRW
+350 NTTRTEVMEKYKW

-374 DAQEYKQLRLPK
+374 DAQEYRQLRLPK
-386 ARFMPALLE
+386 ARFMPALLQ
-395 ELLNESGSV
+395 ELLTESGSV
-404 CHLDGDDVI
+404 CRLDGDDLIV
-413 IGHCYIERRLRPLDL
+413 GHCYIERRLRPLDL
-428 FLRDAE
+428 FLRDE
-434 SAAAE
+434 DSVAAE

-445 GDALRELAGI
+445 GDALRELARI

-478 DYAEVTSLKEGN
+478 DYDEVTSLRECN
-490 VRELPSASSEEEEM
+490 FRELPTASSEEEEM

-509 FFVGPNDIFPEQ
+509 FFVGSNDIFPEQ

-533 DSFKER
+533 ETFKAR
-539 HGELLGPYWW
+539 HGELLAPGWW
-549 RGMQRNEAT
+549 RGIQS
-558 TANRPQRTGT
+558 QSG
-568 TLPGADTPFS
+568 S
-578 LNASTAT
+578 

>member
-1 MSAALLD
+1 MSAQPKAAFSGGAD
-8 YTLGPAELAS
+8 PRPAELAAS
-18 GLRNRFED
+18 LRQRFED
-26 YNAEFTRITRRA
+26 YNGEFARITRRA
-38 ARHFMS
+38 ALHFAA
-44 RDWHA
+44 RDWPA
-49 ARADAVQRIE
+49 ARADAVRRIE
-59 LYEHH
+59 LYEKH
-64 VSSAIQALRMELGA
+64 VSSAIDAVHRALGA
-78 AIQDRELWIQI
+78 HAQDRELWVEV
-89 KQHFADQ
+89 KRLFAAQ
-96 IASLP
+96 IANLP

-130 ATSSGRASGSVP
+130 ATASGRASGSVP

-147 VGDSLQRAVSEL
+147 VGDSLQRAVCEL
-159 LADLPF
+159 LGDLPF
-165 ARLIGD
+165 ATLLGE

-176 RQICREL
+176 KQICREL

-189 RRQSAAPQLVEV
+189 RRLSAAPQLVEV
-201 IDAPFYRGP
+201 IDAPFYRGD
-210 TACMV
+210 TASIV

-221 GSITPFVIVFVHGA
+221 GSVTPFVVVFRHAVG
-235 EGLQIESVL
+235 GLVIDSVL
-244 LARSDI
+244 LARSDM

-260 FHVDLPVVSAT
+260 FHVDLPVVSAA

-276 TFMPGNPVDEL
+276 TFMPGKPVDEL

-321 QRGLVMIVFTLP
+321 QRGLVMVVFTLP

-350 NTSRAEVMEKYRW
+350 TSTRAEVMEKYKW

-386 ARFMPALLE
+386 ARFMPALLD
-395 ELLNESGSV
+395 ELLGQCSGV
-404 CHLDGDDVI
+404 CRVEGDDLIV
-413 IGHCYIERRLRPLDL
+413 GHCYIERRLRPLDL
-428 FLRDAE
+428 FLREAD

-445 GDALRELAGI
+445 GDALRELAES

-478 DYAEVTSLKEGN
+478 DYDEVTSLGECN
-490 VRELPSASSEEEEM
+490 FRELPAPSNEEEEM

-509 FFVGPNDIFPEQ
+509 FFVAPNDIFPEQ
-521 WLPFLGVPPELL
+521 WLPFLGIQEEFLE
-533 DSFKER
+533 SFKAR
-539 HGELLGPYWW
+539 HGELLGPQWW
-549 RGMQRNEAT
+549 RNAQRSW
-558 TANRPQRTGT
+558 
-568 TLPGADTPFS
+568 LPPRGPA
-578 LNASTAT
+578 

>member
-1 MSAALLD
+1 VLLD
-8 YTLGPAELAS
+8 VPVSPVDLAA
-18 GLRNRFED
+18 GLRERFED

-38 ARHFMS
+38 ARHFNS

-59 LYEHH
+59 LYERH
-64 VSSAIQALRMELGA
+64 VSGAIEATRHQLGA
-78 AIQDRELWIQI
+78 TIDDRELWVEI
-89 KQHFADQ
+89 KRHFALQ
-96 IASLP
+96 IAGLP

-130 ATSSGRASGSVP
+130 ATASGRASGSVP

-159 LADLPF
+159 LTDLPF
-165 ARLIGD
+165 AGLISE
-171 VDAFA
+171 VESFA

-201 IDAPFYRGP
+201 IDAPFYRSD
-210 TACMV
+210 TATIV

-221 GSITPFVIVFVHGA
+221 GSVTPFVIVFRHA
-235 EGLQIESVL
+235 ADGLKIDSVL

-276 TFMPGNPVDEL
+276 TFMPGKPVDEL

-307 HLAQSFDVFVHAPG
+307 HLAQSFDVFVDAPG

-386 ARFMPALLE
+386 ARFMPALLQ
-395 ELLNESGSV
+395 ELLTECGSV
-404 CHLDGDDVI
+404 CWLDGDDLIV
-413 IGHCYIERRLRPLDL
+413 GHCYIERRLRPLDL

-445 GDALRELAGI
+445 GDALRELAGC

-478 DYAEVTSLKEGN
+478 DYDEVTSLHECN
-490 VRELPSASSEEEEM
+490 FRELPVASTEEEEM

-509 FFVGPNDIFPEQ
+509 FFVGANDIFPEQ
-521 WLPFLGVPPELL
+521 WLPFLGIPPELL
-533 DSFKER
+533 DSFKDR
-539 HGELLGPYWW
+539 HGELLGPHWW
-549 RGMQRNEAT
+549 RSLQSG
-558 TANRPQRTGT
+558 
-568 TLPGADTPFS
+568 PGS
-578 LNASTAT
+578 

>member
-1 MSAALLD
+1 
-8 YTLGPAELAS
+8 
-18 GLRNRFED
+18 
-26 YNAEFTRITRRA
+26 
-38 ARHFMS
+38 
-44 RDWHA
+44 
-49 ARADAVQRIE
+49 VQRIE
-59 LYEHH
+59 LYESH
-64 VSSAIQALRMELGA
+64 VSGAITALREELGT
-78 AIQDRELWIQI
+78 AIDDRELWVEI
-89 KQHFADQ
+89 KRNFDLE
-96 IASLP
+96 ITGLP

-130 ATSSGRASGSVP
+130 VTASGRASGSVP

-147 VGDSLQRAVSEL
+147 VGDSLQRAACEL

-165 ARLIGD
+165 ASLIAD
-171 VDAFA
+171 VEVFA

-210 TACMV
+210 TASIV

-221 GSITPFVIVFVHGA
+221 GSITPFVIVFLHA
-235 EGLQIESVL
+235 ADGLRIESVL

-260 FHVDLPVVSAT
+260 FHVDLPVVSAA

-276 TFMPGNPVDEL
+276 TFMPGKPVDEL

-307 HLAQSFDVFVHAPG
+307 HLTQSFDTFVHAPG

-350 NTSRAEVMEKYRW
+350 NTTRAEVMEKYKW

-374 DAQEYKQLRLPK
+374 DAQEYRQLRLPK
-386 ARFMPALLE
+386 ARFMPALLQ
-395 ELLNESGSV
+395 ELLEESGSV
-404 CHLDGDDVI
+404 CRLDGDDLIV
-413 IGHCYIERRLRPLDL
+413 GHCYIERRLRPLDL
-428 FLRDAE
+428 FLRDADT
-434 SAAAE
+434 AAAE
-439 RALLDY
+439 RALLDF
-445 GDALRELAGI
+445 GDALRELARV

-464 KNFGVTSQGKVVFY
+464 KNFGVTSHGKVVFY
-478 DYAEVTSLKEGN
+478 DYDEVTSLRECN
-490 VRELPSASSEEEEM
+490 FRELPVASCQEEEF

-509 FFVGPNDIFPEQ
+509 FFVDTNDVFPEQ
-521 WLPFLGVPPELL
+521 WLPFLGIPPELL
-533 DSFKER
+533 ASFKAK
-539 HGELLGPYWW
+539 HGDLLGPHWW
-549 RGMQRNEAT
+549 RDVQTR
-558 TANRPQRTGT
+558 
-568 TLPGADTPFS
+568 
-578 LNASTAT
+578 

>member
-8 YTLGPAELAS
+8 RIVNVKPQVPPHILVDPAELAG
-18 GLRNRFED
+18 GLRLRFEH
-26 YNAEFTRITRRA
+26 YNAEFARITRRA
-38 ARHFMS
+38 ARHFMA
-44 RDWHA
+44 RDWQS

-59 LYEHH
+59 LYEEHIGRAL
-64 VSSAIQALRMELGA
+64 SSLRELGPA
-78 AIQDRELWIQI
+78 LDDRELWIGV
-89 KQHFADQ
+89 KRHFALE
-96 IASLP
+96 IANLP

-116 VFATVGVDEQIEFT
+116 LFNTVGVDEDIEFT
-130 ATSSGRASGSVP
+130 ATASGRASGSVP

-147 VGDSLQRAVSEL
+147 VGDSLERSVCEL
-159 LADLPF
+159 LGDLPF
-165 ARLIGD
+165 ASLIGD

-210 TACMV
+210 TASIV

-221 GSITPFVIVFVHGA
+221 GSITPFVIVFVHA
-235 EGLQIESVL
+235 ADGLKIESVL

-250 SSLFGFTRSY
+250 SSLFGYTRSY
-260 FHVDLPVVSAT
+260 FHVDLPVVSAA

-276 TFMPGNPVDEL
+276 TFMPGKPVDEL
-287 YTILGRAKQGKTE
+287 YIILGRAKQGKTE

-307 HLAQSFDVFVHAPG
+307 HLAQSFDVFVDAPG

-350 NTSRAEVMEKYRW
+350 NTTRAEVMEKYKW

-386 ARFMPALLE
+386 ARFMPALLQ
-395 ELLNESGSV
+395 ELLTEAASV
-404 CHLDGDDVI
+404 CRLDGDDLIV
-413 IGHCYIERRLRPLDL
+413 GHCYIERRLRPLDL
-428 FLRDAE
+428 FLRDAD
-434 SAAAE
+434 SIAAE

-478 DYAEVTSLKEGN
+478 DYDEVSSLRECN
-490 VRELPSASSEEEEM
+490 FRELPTASTHEDEF

-509 FFVGPNDIFPEQ
+509 FFVGSNDVFPEQ
-521 WLPFLGVPPELL
+521 WLPFLGIQPELL
-533 DSFKER
+533 DSFKEK
-539 HGELLGPYWW
+539 HGELLGPEWW
-549 RGMQRNEAT
+549 RKAQSAE
-558 TANRPQRTGT
+558 P
-568 TLPGADTPFS
+568 
-578 LNASTAT
+578 

>member
-1 MSAALLD
+1 MSAVLLEAPAAD
-8 YTLGPAELAS
+8 SNLRAAELAA
-18 GLRNRFED
+18 GLRQRFED

-38 ARHFMS
+38 AGHFMA
-44 RDWHA
+44 RDWRA
-49 ARADAVQRIE
+49 ARSDAVQRIE
-59 LYEHH
+59 LYDRH
-64 VSSAIQALRMELGA
+64 VSGAIDSLRQELDA
-78 AIQDRELWIQI
+78 SLHDRELWVEI
-89 KQHFADQ
+89 KRHFDLQ
-96 IASLP
+96 IANVP

-130 ATSSGRASGSVP
+130 VTASGRASGSVP

-159 LADLPF
+159 LMDLPF
-165 ARLIGD
+165 CGLITDGES
-171 VDAFA
+171 FA

-210 TACMV
+210 TAIIV

-221 GSITPFVIVFVHGA
+221 GSITPFVIVFLHA
-235 EGLQIESVL
+235 ADGLKIESVL

-250 SSLFGFTRSY
+250 SSMFGFTRSY
-260 FHVDLPVVSAT
+260 FHVDLPVVSAA

-276 TFMPGNPVDEL
+276 TFMPGKPVDEL
-287 YTILGRAKQGKTE
+287 YTVLGRAKQGKTE

-321 QRGLVMIVFTLP
+321 QRGLVMVVFTLP

-350 NTSRAEVMEKYRW
+350 NTTRAEVMEKYKW

-386 ARFMPALLE
+386 ARFMPALLQ
-395 ELLNESGSV
+395 ELLTESGSV
-404 CHLDGDDVI
+404 CRLDGDDVI
-413 IGHCYIERRLRPLDL
+413 IGHCYVERRLRPLDL
-428 FLRDAE
+428 FLRDE
-434 SAAAE
+434 DSVAAE

-445 GDALRELAGI
+445 GDALRELARM

-478 DYAEVTSLKEGN
+478 DYDEVTSLRECN
-490 VRELPSASSEEEEM
+490 FRELPVASNDEEEM

-509 FFVGPNDIFPEQ
+509 FFVGQNDIFPEQ
-521 WLPFLGVPPELL
+521 WLPFLGIPPELL
-533 DSFKER
+533 ESFKAR
-539 HGELLGPYWW
+539 HGELLGPTWW
-549 RGMQRNEAT
+549 RSIQ
-558 TANRPQRTGT
+558 
-568 TLPGADTPFS
+568 
-578 LNASTAT
+578 AS

>member
-1 MSAALLD
+1 MSAVLLD
-8 YTLGPAELAS
+8 YALSPLELAS
-18 GLRNRFED
+18 GLRQRFDE
-26 YNAEFTRITRRA
+26 YNAEFTDITRRA
-38 ARHFMS
+38 PKHFMA
-44 RDWHA
+44 RDWQS
-49 ARADAVQRIE
+49 ARTDAVRRIE
-59 LYEHH
+59 LYERH
-64 VSSAIQALRMELGA
+64 VSAAIDALRAELGDD
-78 AIQDRELWIQI
+78 IHDRERWVEI
-89 KQHFADQ
+89 KRHFNAE
-96 IASLP
+96 IAGLP

-130 ATSSGRASGSVP
+130 VTATGRASGSVP
-142 IRVHP
+142 IRVQP
-147 VGDSLQRAVSEL
+147 VGDSLQKAVSEL
-159 LADLPF
+159 LTDLPF
-165 ARLIGD
+165 AGLMPD
-171 VDAFA
+171 VEALS

-210 TACMV
+210 TASIV

-221 GSITPFVIVFVHGA
+221 GSITPFVIVFLHA
-235 EGLQIESVL
+235 ADGLKIESVL

-260 FHVDLPVVSAT
+260 FHVDLPVVSAA

-276 TFMPGNPVDEL
+276 TFMPGKPVDEL
-287 YTILGRAKQGKTE
+287 YIILGRAKQGKTE

-307 HLAQSFDVFVHAPG
+307 HLDQSFDVFVDAPG

-350 NTSRAEVMEKYRW
+350 NTTRAEVMEKYKW

-374 DAQEYKQLRLPK
+374 DAQEYRQLRLPK

-395 ELLNESGSV
+395 ELLTQAGSV
-404 CHLDGDDVI
+404 CRLEGDDLIV
-413 IGHCYIERRLRPLDL
+413 GHCYIERRLRPLDL
-428 FLRDAE
+428 FLRDAD
-434 SAAAE
+434 STAAE

-478 DYAEVTSLKEGN
+478 DYDEVSSLRECN
-490 VRELPSASSEEEEM
+490 FRELPTASCDEDEF

-509 FFVGPNDIFPEQ
+509 FFVGPNDVFPEQ
-521 WLPFLGVPPELL
+521 WLPFLGIPPELL
-533 DSFKER
+533 ESFRER
-539 HGELLGPYWW
+539 HAELLGPHWW
-549 RGMQRNEAT
+549 RSCQDQTRA
-558 TANRPQRTGT
+558 
-568 TLPGADTPFS
+568 
-578 LNASTAT
+578 

>member
-1 MSAALLD
+1 MSAVLLD
-8 YTLGPAELAS
+8 YTLSPVELAS
-18 GLRNRFED
+18 GLRQRFED
-26 YNAEFTRITRRA
+26 YNAEFNRVTRKA
-38 ARHFMS
+38 ARHFMA
-44 RDWHA
+44 RDWQA

-59 LYEHH
+59 LYERH
-64 VSSAIQALRMELGA
+64 VSEAIEAVRQELGA
-78 AIQDRELWIQI
+78 EIHQRELWIGI
-89 KQHFADQ
+89 KRHFEEQ
-96 IASLP
+96 IAGVP

-116 VFATVGVDEQIEFT
+116 VFATVGVDEEIEFT
-130 ATSSGRASGSVP
+130 VTASGRASGTVP

-159 LADLPF
+159 LNDLPF
-165 ARLIGD
+165 AGLIGD
-171 VDAFA
+171 VESFA
-176 RQICREL
+176 IRICREL

-210 TACMV
+210 TASIV
-215 GRMIGD
+215 GRLIGD
-221 GSITPFVIVFVHGA
+221 GSITPFVIVFLHTA
-235 EGLQIESVL
+235 KGLKIESVL
-244 LARSDI
+244 LSRSDI

-260 FHVDLPVVSAT
+260 FHVDLPVVSAA

-287 YTILGRAKQGKTE
+287 YTVLGRAKQGKTE

-307 HLAQSFDVFVHAPG
+307 HLAQSFDVFVDAPG
-321 QRGLVMIVFTLP
+321 QRGLVMVVFTLP

-350 NTSRAEVMEKYRW
+350 NTTRAEVMEKYKW

-386 ARFMPALLE
+386 ARFMPALLQ
-395 ELLNESGSV
+395 ELLSECGSV
-404 CHLDGDDVI
+404 CRLDGDDVI
-413 IGHCYIERRLRPLDL
+413 VGHCYIERRLRPLDL
-428 FLRDAE
+428 FLRDAD
-434 SAAAE
+434 STAAE

-464 KNFGVTSQGKVVFY
+464 KNFGVTNQGKVVFY
-478 DYAEVTSLKEGN
+478 DYDEVTSLRECN
-490 VRELPSASSEEEEM
+490 FRELPVASSEEEEM

-521 WLPFLGVPPELL
+521 WLPFLGIPPELL
-533 DSFKER
+533 DSFKEK
-539 HGELLGPYWW
+539 HGELLGPHWW
-549 RGMQRNEAT
+549 RQHQPAA
-558 TANRPQRTGT
+558 AN
-568 TLPGADTPFS
+568 
-578 LNASTAT
+578 

>member
-1 MSAALLD
+1 MSAVLLD
-8 YTLGPAELAS
+8 YCLNAAELAT
-18 GLRNRFED
+18 GLRQRFED
-26 YNAEFTRITRRA
+26 YNAEFTRITRKA
-38 ARHFMS
+38 ARRFIE

-49 ARADAVQRIE
+49 GRADAVKRIE
-59 LYEHH
+59 LYEQH
-64 VSSAIQALRMELGA
+64 VSGAIEALRQELGDRTH
-78 AIQDRELWIQI
+78 DRELWVEIKRRFEEQI
-89 KQHFADQ
+89 VN
-96 IASLP
+96 LP

-116 VFATVGVDEQIEFT
+116 LFATVGVDEQIEFT
-130 ATSSGRASGSVP
+130 ATASGRASGSVP

-147 VGDSLQRAVSEL
+147 VGDSLQRAVCEL
-159 LADLPF
+159 LTDLPF
-165 ARLIGD
+165 AGLISD
-171 VDAFA
+171 VEAFS

-210 TACMV
+210 TATIV

-221 GSITPFVIVFVHGA
+221 GSITPFVIVFLHA
-235 EGLQIESVL
+235 ADGLKVESVL
-244 LARSDI
+244 LSRSDI
-250 SSLFGFTRSY
+250 GSLFGFTRSY
-260 FHVDLPVVSAT
+260 FHVDLPVVSAA

-276 TFMPGNPVDEL
+276 TFMPGKPVDEL

-350 NTSRAEVMEKYRW
+350 NTTRTEVMEKYKW

-374 DAQEYKQLRLPK
+374 DAQEYRQLRLPK
-386 ARFMPALLE
+386 ARFMPALLQ
-395 ELLNESGSV
+395 ELLTESGSV
-404 CHLDGDDVI
+404 CRLDGDDLIV
-413 IGHCYIERRLRPLDL
+413 GHCYIERRLRPLDL
-428 FLRDAE
+428 FLRDE
-434 SAAAE
+434 DSVAAE

-445 GDALRELAGI
+445 GDALRELARI

-478 DYAEVTSLKEGN
+478 DYDEVTSLRECN
-490 VRELPSASSEEEEM
+490 FRELPTASSEEEEM

-509 FFVGPNDIFPEQ
+509 FFVGSNDIFPEQ

-533 DSFKER
+533 ETFKAR
-539 HGELLGPYWW
+539 HGELLAPGWW
-549 RGMQRNEAT
+549 RGIQS
-558 TANRPQRTGT
+558 QSG
-568 TLPGADTPFS
+568 S
-578 LNASTAT
+578 